1 MKNLLFLLLCIPLV
15 SFGQETLLND
25 YSKNQNGQYDKSN
38 KYEEL
43 YISTYTKTNDGVAY
57 DGVLIKNKKGY
68 ASSVRPIIYIPIE
81 HISEFHLFLENGRD
95 KYLKWETTRVAN
107 NIEEMKKS
115 IDVFPHKLPMEGD
128 DYGYFSGMTD
138 VELIYDAKGG
148 KSTMILKAYL
158 SNGTRSQLF
167 YPYLISNDGPWR
179 DLALLRLINDL
190 SVENIQAEIDAI
202 NNKALLFD

>member
-25 YSKNQNGQYDKSN
+25 YSKNENGQYDKSN
-38 KYEEL
+38 KNEEL
-43 YISTYTKTNDGVAY
+43 YISTYTKTDYGVAY
-57 DGVLIKNKKGY
+57 DGVLLNSY
-68 ASSVRPIIYIPIE
+68 LRPIIYIPNE

-107 NIEEMKKS
+107 NIEEMKKI
-115 IDVFPHKLPMEGD
+115 IDVFPHKLLMIGD
-128 DYGYFSGMTD
+128 YDGGVALRGMTD
-138 VELIYDAKGG
+138 VELIYNAEFGN
-148 KSTMILKAYL
+148 STMRLKGYL
-158 SNGTRSQLF
+158 DNGTRSALF
-167 YPYLISNDGPWR
+167 LPTLISNDSPWR
-179 DLALLRLINDL
+179 DLALLRLINGL